1 MLTMRHG
8 LSLSSIPLCN
18 KDALLITSL
27 TSESIQDIQAD
38 AIVVGLSGN
47 ALTGFAAELNEA
59 TSGPAILADAGQPNQ
74 KLAAQRHLQPTGI
87 QAP

>member
-1 MLTMRHG
+1 M
-8 LSLSSIPLCN
+8 
-18 KDALLITSL
+18 ITSL

-59 TSGPAILADAGQPNQ
+59 TSGGLQSLLDAGQA
-74 KLAAQRHLQPTGI
+74 LSLIHI
-87 QAP
+87 